1 MAFSR
6 DRGTGG
12 AFDFQRTS
20 SARRV
25 FLYRNASARR
35 TWTTIAM
42 TGSFT
47 TVNTRWIT
55 CSINWVTW
63 SGFHSWSAP
72 PGLKCH
78 AGGANPKF
86 KSFLASML
94 TKRVSESKLISDEN
108 Q

>member
-12 AFDFQRTS
+12 AFDFQRTF
-20 SARRV
+20 SASRV
-25 FLYRNASARR
+25 FRYRHVSARR
-35 TWTTIAM
+35 TWTAIAM
-42 TGSFT
+42 TCSFT
-47 TVNTRWIT
+47 TVNTQWIT

-72 PGLKCH
+72 PSVKCH
-78 AGGANPKF
+78 AGDANRKF
-86 KSFLASML
+86 KSFLANML
-94 TKRVSESKLISDEN
+94 TKRLSESKLTSDEN